1 MDARQSFYLNSNH
14 DDRVQRTA
22 KAIGPMRSL
31 FHMSRLLMT
40 MCHRERPICSESNSW
55 HARSLLILV
64 APRDANLEQI
74 PLDFRHSLRA

>member
-40 MCHRERPICSESNSW
+40 MCQRVSGCWPTTGACF
-55 HARSLLILV
+55 V
-64 APRDANLEQI
+64 V
-74 PLDFRHSLRA
+74 